1 MDVEKVKKELE
12 WISSIINCKGCD
24 CCDAGLIYV
33 FPEEVGYLKLKEIK
47 VIQLDQAF
55 FIPQEQE
62 RCIYNKNSECL
73 IYEDRPICCR
83 LFPFDLFLDSPPD
96 SFLKKETNLLHWVYY
111 KKCSSLEES
120 LKDSG
125 MRRAII
131 DSLKS
136 FERVLE
142 EKDIVYWRRMIL
154 EGRRLE
160 YGKFVPKKYEKLLDY
175 KIIRIN

>member
-1 MDVEKVKKELE
+1 
-12 WISSIINCKGCD
+12 
-24 CCDAGLIYV
+24 
-33 FPEEVGYLKLKEIK
+33 
-47 VIQLDQAF
+47 
-55 FIPQEQE
+55 
-62 RCIYNKNSECL
+62 
-73 IYEDRPICCR
+73 
-83 LFPFDLFLDSPPD
+83 
-96 SFLKKETNLLHWVYY
+96 
-111 KKCSSLEES
+111 
-120 LKDSG
+120 